1 MSNVPN
7 INIQND
13 NGETLLHQICEQK
26 DYIDEEKRKEFIL
39 LLLEKGSNPTIKD
52 NVYLFEYLSL
62 RNINHYQ
69 KNRME
74 KHVKIMQKKM
84 ENKPLKH

>member
-13 NGETLLHQICEQK
+13 DGETLLHQICEQK
-26 DYIDEEKRKEFIL
+26 DYIDEEKRKELIL

-52 NVYLFEYLSL
+52 KVIF
-62 RNINHYQ
+62 
-69 KNRME
+69 
-74 KHVKIMQKKM
+74 
-84 ENKPLKH
+84 